1 MRLIA
6 ISMVSW
12 SGILVKRLVT
22 SFPLSPFPFPLTKFD
37 KGNRDVI
44 LDWKLYDKAIQKSIS
59 DTAKFEKLD
68 EDLTLK
74 LEALLQRFLRKL
86 KQRNFLNKNEYN
98 KFYPFGSAPAY
109 IYGTPKMH
117 KFFSSDSFP
126 KFRRIV
132 PSIVT
137 LSYNLACFLCDL
149 VPP

>member
-1 MRLIA
+1 MRFIA

-22 SFPLSPFPFPLTKFD
+22 SFPLSPFPFPSTKFD

-44 LDWKLYDKAIQKSIS
+44 LDWKLYDKAIQRSIS
-59 DTAKFEKLD
+59 DIAKFEKLD
-68 EDLTLK
+68 EDPTLK
-74 LEALLQRFLRKL
+74 LEPLLQRFLRKL
-86 KQRNFLNKNEYN
+86 KQINFLNKNESN
-98 KFYPFGSAPAY
+98 KFYAFGSAPAY
-109 IYGTPKMH
+109 ICGTPKMH

-126 KFRRIV
+126 KFRRIIS
-132 PSIVT
+132 SIAT

>member
-1 MRLIA
+1 MGLIA

-22 SFPLSPFPFPLTKFD
+22 SFPLSPFPFPLTKLD
-37 KGNRDVI
+37 EGNRDVI
-44 LDWKLYDKAIQKSIS
+44 LDWKLYDKAIQRSIS

-68 EDLTLK
+68 EDPTLK

-86 KQRNFLNKNEYN
+86 KQINFLNKNESN
-98 KFYPFGSAPAY
+98 KFYAFGSAPAY
-109 IYGTPKMH
+109 ICGTPKMH

-126 KFRRIV
+126 KFRRIIS
-132 PSIVT
+132 SIAT